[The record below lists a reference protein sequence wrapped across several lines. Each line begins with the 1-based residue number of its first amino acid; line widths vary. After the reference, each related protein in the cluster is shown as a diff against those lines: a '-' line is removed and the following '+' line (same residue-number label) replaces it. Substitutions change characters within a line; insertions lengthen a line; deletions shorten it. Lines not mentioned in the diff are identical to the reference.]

1 MKANVIPYNDA
12 KPMQL
17 MRNNTA

>member
-17 MRNNTA
+17 MRHNTA